1 MTPLLLGISGLINAA
16 KKQFNNPLAENRD
29 WSDYESP
36 TFARRS
42 GVSLEQWYK
51 VKFNDN
57 PPQRYRLRGSLDQL
71 I

>member
-1 MTPLLLGISGLINAA
+1 MTPLLFGISGLINAA

-36 TFARRS
+36 AFARRS

-51 VKFNDN
+51 AQFNDN